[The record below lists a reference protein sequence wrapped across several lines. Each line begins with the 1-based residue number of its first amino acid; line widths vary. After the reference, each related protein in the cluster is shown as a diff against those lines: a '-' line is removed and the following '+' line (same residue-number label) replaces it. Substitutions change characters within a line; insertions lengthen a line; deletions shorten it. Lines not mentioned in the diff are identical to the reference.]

1 MKGENNMR
9 GMNTDI
15 SDDSY
20 IQTQQVQTSNMRIN
34 KAEMKNIQQRNSVMI
49 VKVLIMMNHLKDI

>member
-1 MKGENNMR
+1 MR